1 MTPME
6 LRNEG
11 VWQATLPAEDRRQ
24 LEADDGLPNGPVD
37 VLVVGGGIIG
47 LAVAHQL
54 SLKKQRVQVI
64 ERGLP
69 GDGAPGAG
77 AGGIWP
83 SDQGPQHPAG
93 FAPLALASRDLWG
106 RLSLQPDFAIEW
118 RVNGFLT
125 VNSNR
130 FGGDAPSYATAAQ
143 EAGYTVH
150 AVDGDQIAQLE
161 PNLKPGWAAGVH
173 CASDAHL
180 NPLRG
185 AASLL
190 RAGRKR
196 GVRLATRTEL
206 TELRQAGGR
215 VTTVLTTRGEVSAGN
230 VVVCTGAGITLL
242 SGQVR
247 PVSGQLI
254 ATAPQP
260 PLLKGTVGGDF
271 LTLQLKTGEIVT
283 GGTLREGSDTRP
295 DGELSERLQAAAW
308 DLIPKLKGVPFER
321 AWCGVRSATA
331 DGLPVVDRVPGCEN
345 LWVAT
350 GHHRNGVLLAPITG
364 LLLAQWL
371 TEGGV
376 ADELAPLRA
385 DRWNPGT

>member
-69 GDGAPGAG
+69 GDGATGAG

-190 RAGRKR
+190 RAGRKK

-215 VTTVLTTRGEVSAGN
+215 VTTVQTTRGEVSAGN

-242 SGQVR
+242 SGRVR

-260 PLLKGTVGGDF
+260 PLLKGTVGGGVPHAAAEDR
-271 LTLQLKTGEIVT
+271 GDCDGRDPARGVRHSARRGVVRPAA
-283 GGTLREGSDTRP
+283 GGRVGSDPEIEGCSVRAGLVRRTVSDRRRTARGGP
-295 DGELSERLQAAAW
+295 G
-308 DLIPKLKGVPFER
+308 PGV
-321 AWCGVRSATA
+321 
-331 DGLPVVDRVPGCEN
+331 
-345 LWVAT
+345 
-350 GHHRNGVLLAPITG
+350 
-364 LLLAQWL
+364 
-371 TEGGV
+371 
-376 ADELAPLRA
+376 
-385 DRWNPGT
+385 